1 MHVLNLSRNV
11 SIPPSK
17 PTSRFAIVTG
27 LSPED
32 ALSENKTSQ
41 SVRFTNI
48 FLDEVMLSATVVLS
62 LASNVSLRH
71 GDRSEDG
78 EY

>member
-1 MHVLNLSRNV
+1 M

-17 PTSRFAIVTG
+17 PVSRLAIVTG
-27 LSPED
+27 LSPDED

-62 LASNVSLRH
+62 LGSNVSLRQ